1 MSRLID
7 KLLNKT
13 QNNKPSQQTTPTALK
28 KESETTRHSGQEPD
42 SNDIFSKTSPRL
54 SQQQQQQ
61 QPNKYR
67 RRALLPVEVQ
77 RPRTSGVGEN
87 EMIGNFLKRG
97 GGGGDG
103 GGKWKEST

>member
-1 MSRLID
+1 MSRLINR
-7 KLLNKT
+7 LLNKT
-13 QNNKPSQQTTPTALK
+13 QNNKPSQQTTSTAPNQ
-28 KESETTRHSGQEPD
+28 ESETTRHSQQEPD
-42 SNDIFSKTSPRL
+42 YNNVFSETSPRI
-54 SQQQQQQ
+54 SQQ